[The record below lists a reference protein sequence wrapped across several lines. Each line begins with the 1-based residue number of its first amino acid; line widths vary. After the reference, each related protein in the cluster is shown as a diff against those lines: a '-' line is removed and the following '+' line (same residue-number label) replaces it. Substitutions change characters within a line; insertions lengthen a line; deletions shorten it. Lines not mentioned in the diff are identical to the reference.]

1 MKKYFLSVCLVL
13 GASLLFATGSNI
25 GKAFSTG
32 PMATNNSS
40 TCALDDKASVI
51 PTADEIKLDS
61 LVNAARQNPSS
72 VGWGSYPVVAPLKAN
87 IKLWEASIFHSQEM
101 IDSGYFKH
109 DSYRAGGT
117 VMYESCRVRIMNRF
131 AYTPDAGGGIG
142 ENIAGNST
150 VEGAFQAWLTST
162 GHRNNIFSANYT
174 EHGIGIVDGGPY
186 GKMFTH
192 DFGKRS
198 IVYDLTAAVS
208 DISFT
213 PGNPDVGNIVQ
224 ITAVIH
230 ELQKT
235 HAFPVIV
242 EFWDGNPSSGGT
254 LIGTDKVD
262 AIINY
267 NGTENAVF
275 SWNTTGKEPG
285 SHDIWV
291 KIDPGSKF
299 TETNEGNN
307 SAYKSISLGQG
318 AEESKS
324 NSGFSLSVVSDNDI
338 NISYSLDCTGRCLLK
353 IYDCCGNLVTTLVN
367 GKQEAGIY
375 KVAWNKKDLRGK
387 KVPAGIYFCNLVAGT
402 RELTKKV
409 IVVK

>member
-1 MKKYFLSVCLVL
+1 MTKRFLSIFLVL
-13 GASLLFATGSNI
+13 NASLSFASNTNI

-32 PMATNNSS
+32 PMATENP
-40 TCALDDKASVI
+40 SVYLSDGKESII

-72 VGWGSYPVVAPLKAN
+72 VGWGSYSAVPPLKAN
-87 IKLWEASIFHSQEM
+87 INLWKASIFHSREM
-101 IDSGYFKH
+101 VDSGYFQH
-109 DSYRAGGT
+109 DSYRSGGA
-117 VMYESCRVRIMNRF
+117 MYESCRVRIMTRF
-131 AYTPDAGGGIG
+131 AYTPDPGGGIG
-142 ENIAGNST
+142 ENIAGNYT
-150 VEGAFQAWLTST
+150 VELAFQAWLTST

-174 EHGIGIVDGGPY
+174 EHGIGIVDGGTY

-208 DISFT
+208 DISFSIT
-213 PGNPDVGNIVQ
+213 NPMVGNTVQ

-242 EFWDGNPSSGGT
+242 EFYDGDPSSGGT

-267 NGTENAVF
+267 NGTENAVI

-285 SHDIWV
+285 NHDIWV
-291 KIDPGSKF
+291 KIDPGNKF

-307 SAYKSISLGQG
+307 STYKSISLGQG
-318 AEESKS
+318 TEESEKA
-324 NSGFSLSVVSDNDI
+324 NSGFSLSVVSDKEV
-338 NISYSLDCTGRCLLK
+338 NISYSLDCIDKCLLR
-353 IYDCCGNLVTTLVN
+353 IYDCCGNLVNTLVN
-367 GKQEAGIY
+367 GKQTAGIY
-375 KVAWNKKDLRGK
+375 RVDWNKTDLRAK
-387 KVPAGIYFCNLVAGT
+387 KVPAGIYFCNLVSGT
-402 RELTKKV
+402 RELTKK
-409 IVVK
+409 IIILK

>member
-1 MKKYFLSVCLVL
+1 MRKRFLSLCLVL
-13 GASLLFATGSNI
+13 SASLLFANGNI
-25 GKAFSTG
+25 GKAFFSG
-32 PMATNNSS
+32 PMTGENSS
-40 TCALDDKASVI
+40 SICGEKESIV

-72 VGWGSYPVVAPLKAN
+72 VGWGSYSAVPPLKAN
-87 IKLWEASIFHSQEM
+87 INLWKASIFHSQEM
-101 IDSGYFKH
+101 VDSGYFKH
-109 DSYRAGGT
+109 DSYRSGGT
-117 VMYESCRVRIMNRF
+117 AMYESCRVRIMTRF
-131 AYTPDAGGGIG
+131 AYTPDPGGGIG
-142 ENIAGNST
+142 ENIAGNYT
-150 VEGAFQAWLTST
+150 VELAFQAWLTST

-198 IVYDLTAAVS
+198 IVYDLTAAVA

-213 PGNPDVGNIVQ
+213 PNSPQVGNIVQ
-224 ITAVIH
+224 ITAAIH

-242 EFWDGNPSSGGT
+242 EFWDGNPSASGT

-262 AIINY
+262 AIIGY
-267 NGTENAVF
+267 NSTENAVV

-291 KIDPGSKF
+291 KIDPANKF

-307 SAYKSISLGQG
+307 SASKSISLGQG
-318 AEESKS
+318 AEESKT
-324 NSGFSLSVVSDNDI
+324 NSRFSLSVVSDNDI
-338 NISYSLDCTGRCLLK
+338 NISYSLDFTDRCLLRV
-353 IYDCCGNLVTTLVN
+353 YDCCGNLVTTLVN

-375 KVAWNKKDLRGK
+375 KVDWNKMDLRGK
-387 KVPAGIYFCNLVAGT
+387 KVPAGIYFCNLVAGS